1 MAESP
6 GSDEQATLPTA
17 ELVKI
22 DSHISLLPPLS
33 RRGYGPGLIIVLPE
47 DAPTYTDGGT
57 VCEDGIPPPLLKW
70 AEEGFAVLEIR
81 EAALRDT
88 DSMQNVVDKAVAAL
102 EQCKQCRSDGGIG
115 MIVYDSSIWNTYLK
129 TTTLDPKVKAVVI
142 YGGDN
147 DRRSDD
153 NWNVSIPKLQHT
165 TPPGQMAA
173 RATNSIIHIY
183 PTVRSPRFAIPGHA
197 DFDAVNES
205 IAHTRNLTFLKR
217 YIRGADFD
225 LEQIWEEHTYFEFVV
240 RSVPETMATMVQE
253 PYVNHI
259 PTMTGGIGRE
269 RLTNFY
275 RHHFIYN
282 NPEDTSMTP
291 VSRTVGIDRICDEF
305 IFNFTHDKQMD
316 WILPGIPPTGRRVEV
331 PFTSV
336 VCVRGDRLYHEHIS
350 WDQASVLVQLGLI
363 PEYLPYPYPLP
374 DGTKPGPGKRFEYR
388 VPAAGR
394 GTSVKML
401 DKNALPSNGMFEY
414 SIREVDDV

>member
-6 GSDEQATLPTA
+6 GVEGQATLPTA
-17 ELVKI
+17 ELGKI

-47 DAPTYTDGGT
+47 DTPTYTDGGV

-88 DSMQNVVDKAVAAL
+88 DSAQNVVDKAVAAL
-102 EQCKQCRSDGGIG
+102 EQCKQCRPEGDMG
-115 MIVYDSSIWNTYLK
+115 MIVYDSSMWNKYLK
-129 TTTLDPKVKAVVI
+129 TTRLDPKVKAVVI

-147 DRRSDD
+147 DRSSDD
-153 NWNVSIPKLQHT
+153 NVSIPKLRHT

-173 RATNSIIHIY
+173 KDTNSIIHIY
-183 PTVRSPRFAIPGHA
+183 PTVRSPKFAIPSHA
-197 DFDAVNES
+197 DFDSVNES
-205 IAHTRNLTFLKR
+205 IAHTRNLTFLKK

-225 LEQIWEEHTYFEFVV
+225 LERIWEEHTYFEFVV

-336 VCVRGDRLYHEHIS
+336 VCVRGDRLYNEHIS
-350 WDQASVLVQLGLI
+350 WDQASVLIQLGLI
-363 PEYLPYPYPLP
+363 PEYLPFPSPLP
-374 DGTKPGPGKRFEYR
+374 DGTKPAPGKRFEYR

-394 GTSVKML
+394 ETSVKML
-401 DKNALPSNGMFEY
+401 DKNAVPSNGMFEF